1 MTEET
6 SHELPPTFQELM
18 NPISTAITNSLQSSR
33 QYFIPTFSGS
43 NAEDPVRFMKNFKR
57 VADALSWNDEQKSLK
72 FPTYLT
78 GDAETFHYVNVFFK
92 STFMT

>member
-6 SHELPPTFQELM
+6 SHKLPPTFQELM
-18 NPISTAITNSLQSSR
+18 NPINTAITNSLQSSR

-78 GDAETFHYVNVFFK
+78 GDAETFHYVNVFFN